1 MYPPSVSVVMVL
13 AANVTKSVSPEFEAA
28 VVIGAGSLSAG
39 KTFVFIYLT
48 PKAAFRFVAEPST
61 LLLTSSTTAFKIHLR
76 IELS

>member
-1 MYPPSVSVVMVL
+1 MVL
-13 AANVTKSVSPEFEAA
+13 AVKVSRKVSPIFDADVA
-28 VVIGAGSLSAG
+28 IGAGSLSAG
-39 KTFVFIYLT
+39 KTFVLIYLT

>member
-1 MYPPSVSVVMVL
+1 MVL
-13 AANVTKSVSPEFEAA
+13 AVSVSKKVSPIFDAD

-39 KTFVFIYLT
+39 KTFVLIYLT